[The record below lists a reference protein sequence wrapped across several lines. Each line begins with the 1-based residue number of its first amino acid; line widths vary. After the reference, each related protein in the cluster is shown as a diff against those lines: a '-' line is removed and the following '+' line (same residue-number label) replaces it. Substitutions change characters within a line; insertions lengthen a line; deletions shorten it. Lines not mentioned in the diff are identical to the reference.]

1 MQQFLNLT
9 LIHMSNAL
17 SRRTFLKSAS
27 LASAG
32 AVLAGVPLLHTQAEG
47 ALHALY
53 LYEQLTDGNGK
64 YVLPELPYPKDALEP
79 VIDKTTV
86 ELHHGKHHAAYV
98 AGANKAEAELQKA
111 RDNGDFSMVKH
122 WSRELAFHGSGHI
135 LHSIYWTNLTSS
147 AKSGKPSSDLAKAI
161 ETDFGNYDKFKMQL
175 ANASIAVE
183 ASGWGVL
190 AYQPFAKR
198 LTILQCEKHQDL
210 TTWGAVPLLV
220 IDVWEHAYYLKYQN
234 KRADYVNAIFSII
247 NWDNVSARY
256 ELARKLA

>member
-1 MQQFLNLT
+1 
-9 LIHMSNAL
+9 MSRSS
-17 SRRTFLKSAS
+17 SRRDFLKTAS

-32 AVLAGVPLLHTQAEG
+32 AVLAGLP
-47 ALHALY
+47 ALRADAAPALRALY
-53 LYEQLTDGNGK
+53 LYEQIVDGSGK
-64 YVLPELPYPKDALEP
+64 YVLPDLPYAKDALEP
-79 VIDKTTV
+79 VIDKATV
-86 ELHHGKHHAAYV
+86 ELHHDKHHAAYV
-98 AGANKAEAELQKA
+98 AGANKAETELQKA
-111 RDNGDFSMVKH
+111 REAGDFSLVKH

-135 LHSIYWTNLTSS
+135 LHSIYWTNLTSP
-147 AKSGKPSSDLAKAI
+147 AKSGKPKGDLEKAI
-161 ETDFGNYDKFKMQL
+161 ANDFGTYDKFKAQL
-175 ANASIAVE
+175 ANASISVE

-234 KRADYVNAIFSII
+234 KRADYVNALFSII
-247 NWDNVSARY
+247 NWENVSERY

>member
-1 MQQFLNLT
+1 MLD
-9 LIHMSNAL
+9 
-17 SRRTFLKSAS
+17 
-27 LASAG
+27 
-32 AVLAGVPLLHTQAEG
+32 AVARNEVLFE
-47 ALHALY
+47 ALY
-53 LYEQLTDGNGK
+53 RPDQVIDSSGK
-64 YVLPELPYPKDALEP
+64 YILPDLPYPKEALEP
-79 VIDKTTV
+79 IIDKATV
-86 ELHHGKHHAAYV
+86 ELHHDKHHASYV

-111 RDNGDFSMVKH
+111 REAGDYALIKH

-135 LHSIYWTNLTSS
+135 LHSIYWTNLTSP
-147 AKSGKPSSDLAKAI
+147 AKSGKPKGELEKALNA
-161 ETDFGNYDKFKMQL
+161 EFGSYDKFKAQL

-234 KRADYVNAIFSII
+234 KRAEYVNAIFSIV
-247 NWDNVSARY
+247 NWDNVAERY
-256 ELARKLA
+256 EAARKLA